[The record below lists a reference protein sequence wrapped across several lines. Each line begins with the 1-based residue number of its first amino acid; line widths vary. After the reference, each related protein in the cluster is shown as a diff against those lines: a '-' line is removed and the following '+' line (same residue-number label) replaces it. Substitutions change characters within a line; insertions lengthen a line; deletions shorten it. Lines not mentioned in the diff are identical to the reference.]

1 MCFLK
6 TPNLINANIIR
17 KTSRIR
23 QDIRLLR
30 ASLIQMPPMTSL
42 SVAHIAQSA
51 RSYNEIDSK

>member
-6 TPNLINANIIR
+6 TPNLINANIIC

-23 QDIRLLR
+23 HDIRLLR
-30 ASLIQMPPMTSL
+30 ASLSQMPPMTSL